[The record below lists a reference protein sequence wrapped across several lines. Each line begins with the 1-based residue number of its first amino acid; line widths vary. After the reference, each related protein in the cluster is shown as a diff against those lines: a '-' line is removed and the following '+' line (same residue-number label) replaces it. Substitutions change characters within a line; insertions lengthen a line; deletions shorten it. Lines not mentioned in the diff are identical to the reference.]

1 MELAKWKKD
10 ENKYIV
16 FRCSKCKQY
25 IYAKTTQKSKKCLRC
40 GRAYQIKKI
49 NSGEVVKGMTA
60 AVNMVK
66 KMQNK
71 LAIKELGGEPDLRS
85 LNDFSIASG
94 SKTVPLNRDINI
106 SKILVSENYDYAE
119 EFKEALLELSARYKA
134 IPDYLIKIMAEEK
147 MIPGNELKILISK
160 FQKKGI
166 LIPLKSNYY
175 RINKEV
181 LI

>member
-1 MELAKWKKD
+1 
-10 ENKYIV
+10 
-16 FRCSKCKQY
+16 
-25 IYAKTTQKSKKCLRC
+25 
-40 GRAYQIKKI
+40 
-49 NSGEVVKGMTA
+49 MTA

-94 SKTVPLNRDINI
+94 SKTVPLNRNINI

-119 EFKEALLELSARYKA
+119 EFKEALLELSGKYKK

-147 MIPGNELKILISK
+147 LIPGNDVKFLISK
-160 FQKKGI
+160 FQKRGI
-166 LIPLKSNYY
+166 LIPLKNNYY
-175 RINKEV
+175 RVNIERM
-181 LI
+181 I